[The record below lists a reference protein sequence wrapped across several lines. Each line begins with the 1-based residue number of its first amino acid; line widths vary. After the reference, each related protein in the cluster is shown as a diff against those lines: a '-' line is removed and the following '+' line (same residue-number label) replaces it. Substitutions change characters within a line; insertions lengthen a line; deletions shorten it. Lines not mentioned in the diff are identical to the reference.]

1 MHKFKS
7 IGIVLYDDFNS
18 LDVAGPYQVFY
29 WLRFFLKKQVS
40 IYMIGPKKNS
50 KVQSRE
56 GVKWVCETGYKD
68 VPKDLDII
76 MVPGGGGPGFE
87 HLLENKDDKYHDFY
101 QLVESRAANAKLVCA
116 VCVGSLLLAK
126 AGLLKGY
133 ACTTHWAAIHQLA
146 QFPEVMVAPG
156 FPRYVMDR
164 NRVTGGGVSSGIDEA
179 LAIAEIVGGAE
190 IAKQIQ
196 LIIQYAPNPPYNSG
210 DPSVAS
216 ATTLYNVNLQI

>member
-1 MHKFKS
+1 MYKFKS
-7 IGIVLYDDFNS
+7 IGIVLYEDFNS

-29 WLRFFLKKQVS
+29 WLCFYLKNEVTL
-40 IYMIGPKKNS
+40 YLIGPEKNGA
-50 KVQSRE
+50 VRSRE

-101 QLVESRAANAKLVCA
+101 QLLESRAANAKLVCA

-133 ACTTHWAAIHQLA
+133 TCTTHWAALNQLA
-146 QFPEVMVAPG
+146 GFPEVRVAAG
-156 FPRYVMDR
+156 FPRFVIDR
-164 NRVTGGGVSSGIDEA
+164 SRITGGGVSSGIDEA
-179 LAIAEIVGGAE
+179 LAIAEIGGRAE
-190 IAKQIQ
+190 IARQIQ
-196 LIIQYAPNPPYNSG
+196 LIIQYAPNPPHNSC

-216 ATTLYNVNLQI
+216 ATTLYAVNLQL